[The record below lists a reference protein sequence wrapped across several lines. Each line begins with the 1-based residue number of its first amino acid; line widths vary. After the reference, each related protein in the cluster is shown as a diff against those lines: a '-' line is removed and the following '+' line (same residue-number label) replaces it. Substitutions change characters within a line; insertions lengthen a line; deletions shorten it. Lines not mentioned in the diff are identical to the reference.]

1 MIPMT
6 VTDCDPVLEG
16 TEQDNDAEG
25 GGLFK
30 REEEKK
36 RMPTTALYLDCL
48 RRHSQGKREGDKPR
62 GRGGED
68 DARKKLS
75 SCSAPRFIINGI
87 GRLPAAVPRQEGE
100 CAPRATGRVPL
111 GSWPGNPI
119 VCPVTQ

>member
-36 RMPTTALYLDCL
+36 RMPTTALYLDYR
-48 RRHSQGKREGDKPR
+48 RRHSQARREGDNPEKER
-62 GRGGED
+62 AE
-68 DARKKLS
+68 KTT
-75 SCSAPRFIINGI
+75 
-87 GRLPAAVPRQEGE
+87 QE
-100 CAPRATGRVPL
+100 R
-111 GSWPGNPI
+111 S
-119 VCPVTQ
+119 